1 VNACKSK
8 QDLSPVPTLVS
19 LDWTQLGDAAHG
31 EAIAKLEDIAEI
43 VHYIYE
49 QLDEITDWRDEH
61 QRLHDIQQ

>member
-1 VNACKSK
+1 MNACKSK

-43 VHYIYE
+43 VHDIYE
-49 QLDEITDWRDEH
+49 QLDEITDWRDER
-61 QRLHDIQQ
+61 QRLHGIQQ